1 MLCFKAR
8 SCAVQ
13 QKKDTGTPFAFSGG
27 DEGETEEPHLLLNGF
42 MNDLY
47 QSLQLLIRALANY
60 SIAFEALK
68 GMRGISPPPL
78 PPLKLSSLY
87 IYLTSADFLLLPP
100 QMKSREL

>member
-1 MLCFKAR
+1 MQSSYALLMLCFKAR

-13 QKKDTGTPFAFSGG
+13 QKKGTGTPFAFSGG
-27 DEGETEEPHLLLNGF
+27 DEGETDEPHLLLNGF

-68 GMRGISPPPL
+68 GMRGISPPPATSKA
-78 PPLKLSSLY
+78 KLTLY
-87 IYLTSADFLLLPP
+87 LLN
-100 QMKSREL
+100 KC